1 MNNNRKLLLLLFIL
15 CQSCSQSIVM
25 TSVIPEPLVAKIENF
40 NIAVIYD
47 DNIKNYQFENINS
60 ASEEATIKIDFA
72 NSQVNLFNKILQSF
86 FPGLIELPNNNSEML
101 SNVDL
106 YMEPQLDAFE
116 FLSPE
121 ESRNDKYAVWLKYK
135 IDIFDNKKTLLSS
148 WHITGYGEQDTL
160 SFGRNESLTKAIDL
174 ALRDTGVN
182 LAIQIEDD
190 FDKLVKLISTDS

>member
-1 MNNNRKLLLLLFIL
+1 MNINYKLLLLLVVL
-15 CQSCSQSIVM
+15 CQSCTQAIVIN
-25 TSVIPEPLVAKIENF
+25 TVVPEPLVEKIENF
-40 NIAVIYD
+40 NLGVIYE
-47 DNIKNYQFENINS
+47 DNIQNYQYENINS
-60 ASEEATIKIDFA
+60 ESSACCEINFSD
-72 NSQVNLFNKILQSF
+72 SQLNLFRKIFQSF

-101 SNVDL
+101 STVDL

-121 ESRNDKYAVWLKYK
+121 ESRNDKYAVWLKYR

-148 WHITGYGEQDTL
+148 WHITGYGEQDTG
-160 SFGRNESLTKAIDL
+160 SFGGNESLTKAIDL

>member
-1 MNNNRKLLLLLFIL
+1 MNINHKLLLLLVVL
-15 CQSCSQSIVM
+15 CQSCTQSIVIN
-25 TSVIPEPLVAKIENF
+25 TVVPEPLVEKIENF
-40 NIAVIYD
+40 NLAVIYE
-47 DNIKNYQFENINS
+47 DNIQNYQYANINS
-60 ASEEATIKIDFA
+60 KSSACCEIDFSD
-72 NSQVNLFNKILQSF
+72 SQLNLFRKILQSF

-135 IDIFDNKKTLLSS
+135 IDIYDNKKALLSN
-148 WHITGYGEQDTL
+148 WNITGYGEQNTG
-160 SFGRNESLTKAIDL
+160 SFGVSESLTKAIDL

-182 LAIQIEDD
+182 LAIKIEDD
-190 FDKLVKLISTDS
+190 FDKLVKLISTDL

>member
-1 MNNNRKLLLLLFIL
+1 MNINHKLLLLLVVL
-15 CQSCSQSIVM
+15 CQSCTQSIVIN
-25 TSVIPEPLVAKIENF
+25 TTVPEPLVEKIENF
-40 NIAVIYD
+40 NLAVIYE
-47 DNIKNYQFENINS
+47 DNIQNYQYENINS
-60 ASEEATIKIDFA
+60 KSSACCEIDFSD
-72 NSQVNLFNKILQSF
+72 SQLNLFRKILQSF

-135 IDIFDNKKTLLSS
+135 IDIYDNKKTLLSN
-148 WHITGYGEQDTL
+148 WYITGYGEQSTG
-160 SFGRNESLTKAIDL
+160 SFGVSESLTKAIDL

-182 LAIQIEDD
+182 LAIKIEDD
-190 FDKLVKLISTDS
+190 FDKLVKLITTDL

>member
-1 MNNNRKLLLLLFIL
+1 MNINHKLLLLLVVL
-15 CQSCSQSIVM
+15 CQSCTQSIVIN
-25 TSVIPEPLVAKIENF
+25 TTVPEPLVEKIENF
-40 NIAVIYD
+40 NLAVIYE
-47 DNIKNYQFENINS
+47 DNIQNYQYENINS
-60 ASEEATIKIDFA
+60 KSSACCEIDFSD
-72 NSQVNLFNKILQSF
+72 SQLNLFRKILQSF

-135 IDIFDNKKTLLSS
+135 IDIYDNKKTLLSN
-148 WHITGYGEQDTL
+148 WYITGYGEQSTG
-160 SFGRNESLTKAIDL
+160 SFGVSESLTKAIDL

-182 LAIQIEDD
+182 LAIKIEDD
-190 FDKLVKLISTDS
+190 FDKLVKLISTDL

>member
-1 MNNNRKLLLLLFIL
+1 MNINYKLLLLLVVL
-15 CQSCSQSIVM
+15 CQSCTQAIVIN
-25 TSVIPEPLVAKIENF
+25 TVVPEPLVEKIENF
-40 NIAVIYD
+40 NLGVIYE
-47 DNIKNYQFENINS
+47 DNIQNYQYENINS
-60 ASEEATIKIDFA
+60 ESSACCEINFSD
-72 NSQVNLFNKILQSF
+72 SQLNLFRKIFQSF
-86 FPGLIELPNNNSEML
+86 FPGLIELPNNNSEIL
-101 SNVDL
+101 SNVYL
-106 YMEPQLDAFE
+106 YLEPQLDAFE

-148 WHITGYGEQDTL
+148 WHITGYGEQDTG
-160 SFGRNESLTKAIDL
+160 SFGGNESLTKAIDL

>member
-1 MNNNRKLLLLLFIL
+1 MNINYKLLLLLVVL
-15 CQSCSQSIVM
+15 CQSCTQAIVIN
-25 TSVIPEPLVAKIENF
+25 TVVPEPLVEKIENF
-40 NIAVIYD
+40 NLAVIYK
-47 DNIKNYQFENINS
+47 DNIQNYQYENINS
-60 ASEEATIKIDFA
+60 ESSACCEINFSD
-72 NSQVNLFNKILQSF
+72 SQLNLFRRIFQSF
-86 FPGLIELPNNNSEML
+86 FPELIELPNNNSEML

>member
-1 MNNNRKLLLLLFIL
+1 VNINYKLLLLLVVL
-15 CQSCSQSIVM
+15 CQSCTQAIVIN
-25 TSVIPEPLVAKIENF
+25 TVVPEPLVEKIENF
-40 NIAVIYD
+40 NLGVIYE
-47 DNIKNYQFENINS
+47 DNIQNYQYENINS
-60 ASEEATIKIDFA
+60 ESSACCEINFSD
-72 NSQVNLFNKILQSF
+72 SQLNLFRKIFQSF

-106 YMEPQLDAFE
+106 YMEPQLDTFE

-135 IDIFDNKKTLLSS
+135 IDIFDNKKTLLSN
-148 WHITGYGEQDTL
+148 WYITGYGEQSTG
-160 SFGRNESLTKAIDL
+160 SFGVSESLTKAIDL

>member
-1 MNNNRKLLLLLFIL
+1 MNINYKLLLLLVVL
-15 CQSCSQSIVM
+15 CQSCTQAIVIN
-25 TSVIPEPLVAKIENF
+25 TVVPEPLVEKIENF
-40 NIAVIYD
+40 NLAVIYK
-47 DNIKNYQFENINS
+47 DNIQNYQYENINS
-60 ASEEATIKIDFA
+60 ESSACCEINFSD
-72 NSQVNLFNKILQSF
+72 SQLNLFRRIFQSF
-86 FPGLIELPNNNSEML
+86 FPRLIELTNNNSEML

-148 WHITGYGEQDTL
+148 WHITGYGEQDTG
-160 SFGRNESLTKAIDL
+160 SFGGNESLTKAIDL

>member
-1 MNNNRKLLLLLFIL
+1 VNINHKLLLLLVVL
-15 CQSCSQSIVM
+15 CQSCTQSIVIN
-25 TSVIPEPLVAKIENF
+25 TTVPEPLVEKIENF
-40 NIAVIYD
+40 NIAVIYE
-47 DNIKNYQFENINS
+47 DNIQNYQYENINS
-60 ASEEATIKIDFA
+60 KSSACCEIDFSD
-72 NSQVNLFNKILQSF
+72 SQLNLFRKILQSF

-135 IDIFDNKKTLLSS
+135 IDIYDNKKTLLSN
-148 WHITGYGEQDTL
+148 WYITGYGEQSTG
-160 SFGRNESLTKAIDL
+160 SFGVSESLTKAIDL

-182 LAIQIEDD
+182 LAIKIEDD
-190 FDKLVKLISTDS
+190 FDKLVKLITTDL

>member
-1 MNNNRKLLLLLFIL
+1 VNINYKLLLLLIVL
-15 CQSCSQSIVM
+15 CQSCTQAIVIN
-25 TSVIPEPLVAKIENF
+25 TVVPEPLVEKIENF
-40 NIAVIYD
+40 NLGVIYE
-47 DNIKNYQFENINS
+47 DNIQNYQYENINS
-60 ASEEATIKIDFA
+60 ESSACCEINFSD
-72 NSQVNLFNKILQSF
+72 SQLNLFRKIFQSF
-86 FPGLIELPNNNSEML
+86 FPVLIELPNNNSEML

-135 IDIFDNKKTLLSS
+135 IDIYDNKKTLLSS
-148 WHITGYGEQDTL
+148 WHITGYGEQDTG
-160 SFGRNESLTKAIDL
+160 SFGGNESLTKAIDL

>member
-1 MNNNRKLLLLLFIL
+1 MNINHKLLLLLVVL
-15 CQSCSQSIVM
+15 CQSCTQSIVIN
-25 TSVIPEPLVAKIENF
+25 TTVPEPLVEKIENF
-40 NIAVIYD
+40 NLAVIYE
-47 DNIKNYQFENINS
+47 DNIQNYQYENINS
-60 ASEEATIKIDFA
+60 KSSACCEIDFSD
-72 NSQVNLFNKILQSF
+72 SQLNLFRKILQSF

-135 IDIFDNKKTLLSS
+135 IDIYDNKKTLLSN
-148 WHITGYGEQDTL
+148 WYITGYGEQSTG
-160 SFGRNESLTKAIDL
+160 SFGVSESLTKAIDL

-182 LAIQIEDD
+182 LAIKIEDD
-190 FDKLVKLISTDS
+190 FDKLVKLISADL

>member
-1 MNNNRKLLLLLFIL
+1 MNINHKLLLLLVVL
-15 CQSCSQSIVM
+15 CQSCTQSIVIN
-25 TSVIPEPLVAKIENF
+25 TTVPEPLVEKIKNF
-40 NIAVIYD
+40 NLAVIYE
-47 DNIKNYQFENINS
+47 DNIQNYQYENINS
-60 ASEEATIKIDFA
+60 KSSACCEIDFSD
-72 NSQVNLFNKILQSF
+72 SQLNLFRKILQSF

-135 IDIFDNKKTLLSS
+135 IDIYDNKKTLLSS
-148 WHITGYGEQDTL
+148 WHITGYGEQDTG
-160 SFGRNESLTKAIDL
+160 SFGGNESLTKAIDL

>member
-1 MNNNRKLLLLLFIL
+1 MNINHKLLLLLIVL
-15 CQSCSQSIVM
+15 CQSCTQSIVIN
-25 TSVIPEPLVAKIENF
+25 TTVPDPLVEKIENF
-40 NIAVIYD
+40 NLAVIYE
-47 DNIKNYQFENINS
+47 DNIQNYQYENINS
-60 ASEEATIKIDFA
+60 KSSACCEIDFSD
-72 NSQVNLFNKILQSF
+72 SQLNLFRKILQSF

-135 IDIFDNKKTLLSS
+135 IDIYDNKKTLLSN
-148 WHITGYGEQDTL
+148 WYITGYGEQNTG
-160 SFGRNESLTKAIDL
+160 SFGVSESLTKAIDL

-182 LAIQIEDD
+182 LAIKIEDD
-190 FDKLVKLISTDS
+190 FDKLVKLISTDL

>member
-1 MNNNRKLLLLLFIL
+1 MNINHKLLLLLVVL
-15 CQSCSQSIVM
+15 CHSCTQSIVIN
-25 TSVIPEPLVAKIENF
+25 TTVPEPLVEKIENF
-40 NIAVIYD
+40 NIAVIYE
-47 DNIKNYQFENINS
+47 DNIQNYQYENINS
-60 ASEEATIKIDFA
+60 KSSACCEIDFSD
-72 NSQVNLFNKILQSF
+72 SQLNLFRKILQSF

-135 IDIFDNKKTLLSS
+135 IDIYDNKKTLLSN
-148 WHITGYGEQDTL
+148 WYITGYGEQNTG
-160 SFGRNESLTKAIDL
+160 SFGVSESLTKAIDL

-182 LAIQIEDD
+182 LAIKIEDD
-190 FDKLVKLISTDS
+190 FDKLVKLISTDL

>member
-1 MNNNRKLLLLLFIL
+1 VNINHKLLLLLVVL
-15 CQSCSQSIVM
+15 CQSCTQSIVIN
-25 TSVIPEPLVAKIENF
+25 TTVPEPLVEKIENF
-40 NIAVIYD
+40 NIAVIYE
-47 DNIKNYQFENINS
+47 DNIQNYQYENINS
-60 ASEEATIKIDFA
+60 KSSACCEIDFSD
-72 NSQVNLFNKILQSF
+72 SQLNLFRKILQSF

-135 IDIFDNKKTLLSS
+135 IDIYDNKKTLLSN
-148 WHITGYGEQDTL
+148 WYITGYGEQNTG
-160 SFGRNESLTKAIDL
+160 SFGVSESLTKAIDL

-182 LAIQIEDD
+182 LAIKIEDD
-190 FDKLVKLISTDS
+190 FDKLVKLISADL

>member
-1 MNNNRKLLLLLFIL
+1 MNINHKLLLLLVVL
-15 CQSCSQSIVM
+15 CQSCTQAIVIN
-25 TSVIPEPLVAKIENF
+25 TVVPEPLVEKIENF
-40 NIAVIYD
+40 NLAVIYK
-47 DNIKNYQFENINS
+47 DNIQNYQYENINS
-60 ASEEATIKIDFA
+60 ESSACCEINFSD
-72 NSQVNLFNKILQSF
+72 SQLNLFRRIFQSF
-86 FPGLIELPNNNSEML
+86 FPRLIELTNNNSEML

-148 WHITGYGEQDTL
+148 WHITGYGEQDTG
-160 SFGRNESLTKAIDL
+160 SFGGNESLTKAIDL

>member
-1 MNNNRKLLLLLFIL
+1 MNINYKLLLLLVVL
-15 CQSCSQSIVM
+15 CQSCTQAIVIN
-25 TSVIPEPLVAKIENF
+25 TTVPEPLVEKIENF
-40 NIAVIYD
+40 NLGVIYE
-47 DNIKNYQFENINS
+47 DNIQNYQYENINS
-60 ASEEATIKIDFA
+60 ESSACCEINFSD
-72 NSQVNLFNKILQSF
+72 SQLNLFRKIFQSF
-86 FPGLIELPNNNSEML
+86 FPVLIELPNNNSEML

-135 IDIFDNKKTLLSS
+135 IDIFDNKRTLLSS
-148 WHITGYGEQDTL
+148 WHITGYGEQDTG
-160 SFGRNESLTKAIDL
+160 SFGGNESLTKAIDL

-190 FDKLVKLISTDS
+190 FDKLIKLISTES

>member
-1 MNNNRKLLLLLFIL
+1 MNINHKLLLLLVVL
-15 CQSCSQSIVM
+15 CQSCTQSIVIN
-25 TSVIPEPLVAKIENF
+25 TTVPEPLVEKIENF
-40 NIAVIYD
+40 NIAVIYE
-47 DNIKNYQFENINS
+47 DNIQNYQYENINS
-60 ASEEATIKIDFA
+60 KSSACCEIDFSD
-72 NSQVNLFNKILQSF
+72 SQLNLFRKILQSF

-135 IDIFDNKKTLLSS
+135 IDIYDNKKTLLSN
-148 WHITGYGEQDTL
+148 WYITGYGEQNTG
-160 SFGRNESLTKAIDL
+160 SFGVSESLTKAIDL

-182 LAIQIEDD
+182 LAIKIEDD
-190 FDKLVKLISTDS
+190 FDKLVKLISADL

>member
-1 MNNNRKLLLLLFIL
+1 MNINHKLLLLLVVL
-15 CQSCSQSIVM
+15 CQSCTQSIVIN
-25 TSVIPEPLVAKIENF
+25 TTVPEPLVEKIENF
-40 NIAVIYD
+40 NLAVIYE
-47 DNIKNYQFENINS
+47 DNIQNYQYENINS
-60 ASEEATIKIDFA
+60 KSSACCEIDFSD
-72 NSQVNLFNKILQSF
+72 SQLNLFRKILQSF

-135 IDIFDNKKTLLSS
+135 IDIYDNKKTLLSN
-148 WHITGYGEQDTL
+148 WYITGYGEQNTG
-160 SFGRNESLTKAIDL
+160 SFGVSESLTKAIDL

-182 LAIQIEDD
+182 LAIKIEDD
-190 FDKLVKLISTDS
+190 FDKLVKLISTDL

>member
-1 MNNNRKLLLLLFIL
+1 MNINHKLLLLLVVL
-15 CQSCSQSIVM
+15 CQSCTQSIVIN
-25 TSVIPEPLVAKIENF
+25 TTVPEPLVEKIENF
-40 NIAVIYD
+40 NIAVIYE
-47 DNIKNYQFENINS
+47 DNIQNYQYENINS
-60 ASEEATIKIDFA
+60 KSSACCEIDFSD
-72 NSQVNLFNKILQSF
+72 SQLNLFRKILQSF

-135 IDIFDNKKTLLSS
+135 IDIYDNKKTLLSN
-148 WHITGYGEQDTL
+148 WYITGYGEQSTG
-160 SFGRNESLTKAIDL
+160 SFGVSESLTKAIDL

-182 LAIQIEDD
+182 LAIKIEDD
-190 FDKLVKLISTDS
+190 FNKLVKLISTDL

>member
-1 MNNNRKLLLLLFIL
+1 VNINYKLLLLLVVL
-15 CQSCSQSIVM
+15 CQSCTQAIVIN
-25 TSVIPEPLVAKIENF
+25 TVVPEPLVEKIENF
-40 NIAVIYD
+40 NLAVIYK
-47 DNIKNYQFENINS
+47 DNIQNYQYENINS
-60 ASEEATIKIDFA
+60 ESSACCEINFSD
-72 NSQVNLFNKILQSF
+72 SQLNLFRRIFQSF
-86 FPGLIELPNNNSEML
+86 FPRLIELTNNNSEML

-148 WHITGYGEQDTL
+148 WHITGYGEQDTG
-160 SFGRNESLTKAIDL
+160 SFGGNESLTKAIDL